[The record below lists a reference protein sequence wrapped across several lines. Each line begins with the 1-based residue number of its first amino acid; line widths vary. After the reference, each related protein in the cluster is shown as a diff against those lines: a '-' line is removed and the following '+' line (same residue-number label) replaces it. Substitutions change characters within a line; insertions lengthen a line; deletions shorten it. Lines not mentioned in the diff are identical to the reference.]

1 MAQDQSGRVGRS
13 MTGFLVLG
21 AGNYLAMGVSLV
33 INALL
38 ARHLGAASFG
48 KLALLLA
55 ASQAVLLLTAN
66 WTHTAVVR
74 FGAREFASGGSV
86 AETFWTR
93 LWIVAPFISAAAVV
107 GLAARHPLSAYLGI
121 PSWGLA
127 IVLVHCVATLL
138 LTMTGLAFQA
148 RSEMQRY
155 GVVLFLDKA
164 VLLALLV
171 LLPQSWTDSPLLVLC
186 LYAASSSAVA
196 AGGLLA
202 LGARSLRPVTFN
214 RTAVRA
220 MFAFSAPLIFSSWV
234 GLFGTNWFD
243 LLIIKRY
250 QPDAAVGVYSLG
262 TLLAG
267 VVQQVT
273 IVFST
278 MLLPQLSVMVAKAEL
293 DGIRTFVARLLPY
306 WFLATSLLF
315 SAVLLVAGW
324 IVPLVFGASFEA
336 AVPVLAIMM
345 IAGCALALFNAFSP
359 LVTAV
364 GSNWVLTGVCLASG
378 GVNVLLDFALIPPFG
393 VVGAA
398 AATVLA
404 YSTSAVLVLWYAQRR
419 LEMPLFGLGLLA
431 LPVVVVCAGFL
442 ALDGLRF
449 YLFAIPA
456 GVATSYWLVRRF
468 RLFRQEDAV
477 FLKHVRVLAPLARQA

>member
-1 MAQDQSGRVGRS
+1 MAQDQAGRVGRS
-13 MTGFLVLG
+13 LTGFLVLG

-38 ARHLGAASFG
+38 TRHLGAASFG
-48 KLALLLA
+48 RLALLLA

-93 LWIVAPFISAAAVV
+93 LWIVAPFLSAAAVV

-138 LTMTGLAFQA
+138 LSMTGLAFQA

-171 LLPQSWTDSPLLVLC
+171 LLPQSWTGSPLLVLC

-196 AGGLLA
+196 VAGLIA
-202 LGARSLRPVTFN
+202 LGARSLMPVTFN
-214 RTAVRA
+214 RAALRA
-220 MFAFSAPLIFSSWV
+220 MFSFSAPLIFSSWV

-250 QPDAAVGVYSLG
+250 QPDAAVGLYSLG

-273 IVFST
+273 IIFST
-278 MLLPQLSVMVAKAEL
+278 MLLPQLSVMVADGEL
-293 DGIRTFVARLLPY
+293 DRIRTFVARLLPY
-306 WFLATSLLF
+306 WFLATSVLF
-315 SAVLLVAGW
+315 SGVLLVGGW
-324 IVPLVFGASFEA
+324 VVPLIFGAAFEA
-336 AVPVLAIMM
+336 SVPVLAILMV
-345 IAGCALALFNAFSP
+345 AGCALALFNAFSP
-359 LVTAV
+359 LVSAV
-364 GSNWVLTGVCLASG
+364 GSNWILTGVCLASG
-378 GVNVLLDFALIPPFG
+378 CVNVLLDLVLIPRYG
-393 VVGAA
+393 LTGAA
-398 AATVLA
+398 AATVIA
-404 YSTSAVLVLWYAQRR
+404 YGTSAVLVLWYAQRH
-419 LEMPLFGLGLLA
+419 LEMPVFGLGLLA

-442 ALDGLRF
+442 VLDGMRF
-449 YLFAIPA
+449 YLFAAPA
-456 GVATSYWLVRRF
+456 GVLTSYWLVRRF
-468 RLFRQEDAV
+468 RLFRHEDAA
-477 FLKHVRVLAPLARQA
+477 FLQQMRVLVPLPRQV